1 MVKYRVP
8 LRLAGVRSPRARQEL
23 FAHLRLPRDLRRM
36 IGEALAATNSTGC
49 SVWEL
54 HQLHSS
60 MLRERPS
67 SAIEFGSGISTL
79 VIAHAVRRLAKNG
92 HVVRFVTMEQGAEY
106 QENMLA
112 WFPDELR
119 PYVDFRLSE
128 VTSEP
133 TEDGLEGYR
142 YTKTPSEQ
150 FDWCFVDGP
159 QLPRTDP
166 SLFDADVLSLP
177 KGHRMV
183 VHIDGRRST
192 RAKLVHD
199 LAPDNVKVFKPHGWA
214 TLILEGNPAAS
225 RDESPE

>member
-79 VIAHAVRRLAKNG
+79 VIANAVRRLAKNG

-106 QENMLA
+106 QANMLG
-112 WFPDELR
+112 WFPQELR
-119 PYVDFRLSE
+119 PFVEFRLSDIM
-128 VTSEP
+128 P
-133 TEDGLEGYR
+133 DPPADGKVGYR
-142 YTKTPSEQ
+142 YVDTATDR

-159 QLPRTDP
+159 QLPRKDP
-166 SLFDADVLSLP
+166 TLFDSDVLHLP
-177 KGHRMV
+177 RGHRMV
-183 VHIDGRRST
+183 VHIDGRRAT
-192 RAKLVHD
+192 LERLIAELV
-199 LAPDNVKVFKPHGWA
+199 PDRVERSEVHGWA
-214 TLILEGNPAAS
+214 TLTIEPRS
-225 RDESPE
+225 